1 MSGCRDKDNTH
12 ILVHFLLAPFF
23 QMLSAQLLVEDAV
36 SVNVTI
42 SSLLLDILQTSNN
55 KFSHQIGFSLEM
67 SECLSQFKIV
77 IDGLTD
83 TISFNITSSDRE
95 RGTVTYTLSN
105 VSTNDVCSVRGS
117 VYGSNDIGDS
127 EPVQFQLPGEG

>member
-1 MSGCRDKDNTH
+1 MEDDN
-12 ILVHFLLAPFF
+12 I
-23 QMLSAQLLVEDAV
+23 
-36 SVNVTI
+36 SVNVS
-42 SSLLLDILQTSNN
+42 SSLLLDRQTSDNG
-55 KFSHQIGFSLEM
+55 FSHQIVFSLEET
-67 SECLSQFKIV
+67 ECLSQFNIV

-105 VSTNDVCSVRGS
+105 VSTDEVCSVRGS

-127 EPVQFQLPGEG
+127 DSVQIQLPGG

>member
-1 MSGCRDKDNTH
+1 M
-12 ILVHFLLAPFF
+12 
-23 QMLSAQLLVEDAV
+23 
-36 SVNVTI
+36 
-42 SSLLLDILQTSNN
+42 
-55 KFSHQIGFSLEM
+55 FSLEET
-67 SECLSQFKIV
+67 ECLSQF

-105 VSTNDVCSVRGS
+105 VSTDDVCSVRGS

-127 EPVQFQLPGEG
+127 EPVQIHLPEEG